1 MGSISILTYCSIFT
15 NTNRHDAPY
24 SLLSI
29 HILCHIHKYRKVCCS
44 LHTCTSYIAPPPN
57 VRHNQQTNCASCTS
71 ISMLGASDRL
81 QMPREPMD
89 REVVDLCP
97 SLQHRVYCVLWAT
110 LLGRGCSSKLKGGSV
125 MCANLRVV
133 AAAELITAGSP
144 PPLTP
149 PPPPPPPPPPYTQR
163 VSNLSLTLRR
173 PPLSLN

>member
-29 HILCHIHKYRKVCCS
+29 HTVCC
-44 LHTCTSYIAPPPN
+44 LLRTCTSYISPPPN

-71 ISMLGASDRL
+71 ISILGASDRL

-89 REVVDLCP
+89 GEVVDLCP
-97 SLQHRVYCVLWAT
+97 SLQHRVYCVLWGT

-149 PPPPPPPPPPYTQR
+149 PPPPPSPPPPPYPQR

>member
-29 HILCHIHKYRKVCCS
+29 HTVCC
-44 LHTCTSYIAPPPN
+44 LLRTCTSYIAPPPN

-81 QMPREPMD
+81 QMLREPMD

-97 SLQHRVYCVLWAT
+97 SLQHRVYCCIVGHSPWKR
-110 LLGRGCSSKLKGGSV
+110 LLLQTERRFSDVCQSESSGSGR
-125 MCANLRVV
+125 ANHCRI
-133 AAAELITAGSP
+133 APSP
-144 PPLTP
+144 YSPS
-149 PPPPPPPPPPYTQR
+149 PPPPPYTHR